1 MSIARV
7 RGVGV
12 RGVGVGVRGVGA
24 GVNLNLKLVYC
35 CKLCVEQTHWWEG
48 SPMVEMGGAQ
58 Q

>member
-1 MSIARV
+1 MRAVGAGV
-7 RGVGV
+7 RAVDVGV
-12 RGVGVGVRGVGA
+12 RRGV